1 MNKKKCINV
10 TIGLGI
16 LVLLWIFASLSSKT
30 GNTVIPS
37 PKDVFEAF
45 KELFEGGLLFEYIG
59 ISLYRFFVGY
69 ISSVLVAIILGL
81 IMGWYTKIWDI
92 VDPIVQVLRPISPT
106 AWFPFIVIA
115 FGIGN
120 LPAIAIIFIAG
131 FFPVL
136 LSTVS
141 AVKKIDK
148 TYLKVAGNFE
158 IKGIYLITKIVI
170 PAIFPYI
177 ANAMHIALGTAW
189 IFLVAGEM
197 VGAQSGLGYLIID
210 ARNNLRTDMLL
221 AGIILIGVI
230 GLILDKLI
238 GKIERTIS
246 IRWGKVIES

>member
-1 MNKKKCINV
+1 MSKKKFINV
-10 TIGLGI
+10 ITGLGI
-16 LVLLWIFASLSSKT
+16 LILFWMLVASSSKS
-30 GNTVIPS
+30 GNTIIPS
-37 PKDVFEAF
+37 PKDVIQAF
-45 KELFEGGLLFEYIG
+45 KELIEGKLLFEYIG
-59 ISLYRFFVGY
+59 ISLYRFFIGY
-69 ISSVLVAIILGL
+69 ASSVVVAIFLGL
-81 IMGWYTKIWDI
+81 IMGWYTRIWDI

-106 AWFPFIVIA
+106 AWFPFIVMA

-120 LPAIAIIFIAG
+120 LPAIVIIFIAG

-141 AVKKIDK
+141 AVKKLDK
-148 TYLKVAGNFE
+148 TYLKVSGNFE
-158 IKGIYLITKIVI
+158 IKGISLVTKIVI

-221 AGIILIGVI
+221 AGIILIGII
-230 GLILDKLI
+230 GLILDKII
-238 GKIERTIS
+238 GRAERFIS
-246 IRWGKVIES
+246 LRWGTTIE

>member
-1 MNKKKCINV
+1 MSKKKFINV
-10 TIGLGI
+10 ITGLGI
-16 LVLLWIFASLSSKT
+16 LILLWILAVSSSKS

-37 PKDVFEAF
+37 PKDVVQAF
-45 KELFEGGLLFEYIG
+45 KELSEGGVLFKYIG
-59 ISLYRFFVGY
+59 ISLYRFFAGY
-69 ISSVLVAIILGL
+69 ISSVIVAIFLGL

-120 LPAIAIIFIAG
+120 LPAIVIIFIAG

-141 AVKKIDK
+141 AVKKLDK

-158 IKGIYLITKIVI
+158 IKGINLMTKIVI

-230 GLILDKLI
+230 GLILDKAI
-238 GKIERTIS
+238 GRVEKFIS
-246 IRWGKVIES
+246 LKWGKVTE